1 MQGVEICNALG
12 RQVNDLG
19 VNYQRRTK
27 ACRFLHD
34 PRKALRP
41 IISVHRVK
49 AHATIPHMNLQAVAI
64 VLEFVQPVWPAG
76 RALGD
81 DWPGGTLIGRPRG
94 LRDMASLTVAVPQF
108 QRFQQLHTTLSLILM
123 AARFGRIL
131 LSAWSWGRSGQRRPL
146 FAEPRALKNQLRNRI
161 PSPVRQPRPTA

>member
-1 MQGVEICNALG
+1 MQGVEICNALC

-41 IISVHRVK
+41 IISVHRVE

-81 DWPGGTLIGRPRG
+81 DWLTWMNKDWLTWMNKTGRHIDWPPAWVTRHGFG
-94 LRDMASLTVAVPQF
+94 LQSPSRNFNGSSNSIRLY
-108 QRFQQLHTTLSLILM
+108 R
-123 AARFGRIL
+123 
-131 LSAWSWGRSGQRRPL
+131 L
-146 FAEPRALKNQLRNRI
+146 F
-161 PSPVRQPRPTA
+161 